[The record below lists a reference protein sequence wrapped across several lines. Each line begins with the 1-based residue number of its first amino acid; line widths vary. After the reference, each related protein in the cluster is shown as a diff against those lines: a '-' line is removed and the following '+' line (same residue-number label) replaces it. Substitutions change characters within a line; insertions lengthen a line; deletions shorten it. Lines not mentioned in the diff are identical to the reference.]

1 MEIAY
6 KKETALTFTNAAE
19 KTRKTLIEN
28 GFGIITEIDTQKIF
42 REKLAVESEEYLIL
56 GACHAKTAYEVLKN
70 NKDFGLLLPCNV
82 TVYTQG
88 QKTYVST
95 VLPLSLIALSGDASL
110 TELGKEIEARLKV
123 VIDAI

>member
-6 KKETALTFTNAAE
+6 TKETALTFAEAAE
-19 KTRKTLIEN
+19 KTRKKLIEN
-28 GFGIITEIDTQKIF
+28 GFGIITEIDTKKIF
-42 REKLAVESEEYLIL
+42 REKLNVEGEDYLIL
-56 GACHAKTAYEVLKN
+56 GACHAKTAYEVLRS

-82 TVYTQG
+82 TVYVKE

-110 TELGKEIEARLKV
+110 THLGKEIEEKLQA